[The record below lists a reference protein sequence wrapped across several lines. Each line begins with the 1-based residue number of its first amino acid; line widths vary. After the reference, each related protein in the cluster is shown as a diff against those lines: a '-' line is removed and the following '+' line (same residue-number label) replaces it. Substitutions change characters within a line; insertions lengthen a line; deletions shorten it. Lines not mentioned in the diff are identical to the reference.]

1 MRAKYIINEDE
12 IDDMVY
18 GDMDLS
24 KITKFKKS
32 RNPVECILKTTTVLI
47 RTDNVNYFL
56 PAEYQGKE
64 IKIYVEKIIEDIDE
78 NIAKDNPELIP
89 DMYDEDAF
97 RFDMERKENAE
108 RWDR

>member
-1 MRAKYIINEDE
+1 MK
-12 IDDMVY
+12 
-18 GDMDLS
+18 
-24 KITKFKKS
+24 
-32 RNPVECILKTTTVLI
+32 
-47 RTDNVNYFL
+47 
-56 PAEYQGKE
+56 
-64 IKIYVEKIIEDIDE
+64 DIDE